1 MTWNYPLKGY
11 WEAADPPTEFDV
23 EGAAKSGE
31 IGCFNCAHNKGTASS
46 GEVFCVPSEGDYY
59 VEDPDALDWRTI
71 AECWECE

>member
-1 MTWNYPLKGY
+1 MSLWTTDYDHYILQ
-11 WEAADPPTEFDV
+11 EPPVFDT
-23 EGAAKSGE
+23 EGAAKAGE